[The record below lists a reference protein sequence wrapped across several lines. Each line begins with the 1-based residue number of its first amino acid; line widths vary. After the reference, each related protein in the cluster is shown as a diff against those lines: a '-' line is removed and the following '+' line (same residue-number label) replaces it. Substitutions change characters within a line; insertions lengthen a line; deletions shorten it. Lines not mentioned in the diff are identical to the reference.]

1 MEGFKDHG
9 LKDIQETMTN
19 VRLDLRELS
28 TKVDGLKDVS
38 RKIEEVELASRRK
51 VEEVEDVAK
60 AALDSTNFAHKR
72 LDKIDKLNTWLATTV
87 IGAII
92 LAIMGYLIRGGFNLP
107 K

>member
-1 MEGFKDHG
+1 M
-9 LKDIQETMTN
+9 KDIQETMTN
-19 VRLDLRELS
+19 VRLDIRELS

-38 RKIEEVELASRRK
+38 RKID
-51 VEEVEDVAK
+51 EVEDSAWRKIDEVEEVAK
-60 AALDSTNFAHKR
+60 AALDNARYAHTR
-72 LDKIDKLNTWLATTV
+72 LDKIDKLTTWLATTV